1 MKSIDVLIVGAG
13 WTGLTAASALKAA
26 GREVVVVDKAR
37 GPGGRSS
44 TRRQDGFSFDHG
56 AQYLTARDEAFRAQ
70 VEAWR
75 DLDLIATWQPRIR
88 VVGARPDSAN
98 GSPDERL
105 VGVPGMNA
113 VLHYL
118 AGHID
123 CRFGKK
129 VAKIEWS
136 DDHWTIVDERGDRL
150 SARNLI
156 LTPPPQQTAALL
168 GSQHP
173 LYDQVSAVPMA
184 PAWALLLAFSMRTQT
199 EFDAVFVN
207 EGPLG
212 WIARN
217 GDKPGRQGN
226 VWVVHA
232 SQQWSRENLERD
244 AEDVASEMLAAFN
257 EIVNFA
263 RSMRP
268 AVATAHRWR
277 YALCPEPLNC
287 RAITC
292 PEQNLV
298 IAGDWCAGNR
308 IEGAW
313 LSGRAA
319 AGVV

>member
-1 MKSIDVLIVGAG
+1 MKPIDVLIVGAG
-13 WTGLTAASALKAA
+13 WTGLTAASLLKAA

-56 AQYLTARDEAFRAQ
+56 AQYLTARDEGFRAQ

-75 DLDLIATWQPRIR
+75 DLGLIATWQPRIR
-88 VVGARPDSAN
+88 VVGARPGSAN
-98 GSPDERL
+98 GSPDQRL
-105 VGVPGMNA
+105 VGVPGMSA

-118 AGHID
+118 ASHLD
-123 CRFGKK
+123 CRFGEK

-136 DDHWTIVDERGDRL
+136 DDHWTLVGERGDRL
-150 SARNLI
+150 SARNLV
-156 LTPPPQQTAALL
+156 LTPPPQQTASLL

-173 LYDQVSAVPMA
+173 LYAQVSAVPMA
-184 PAWALLLAFSMRTQT
+184 PAWALLLAFNMRTQT

-217 GDKPGRQGN
+217 SDKPGRQGN
-226 VWVVHA
+226 VWLVHA
-232 SQQWSRENLERD
+232 SQQWSQENLERD
-244 AEDVASEMLAAFN
+244 PEDVAEEMLDAFN
-257 EIVNFA
+257 AIVNFA

-277 YALCPEPLNC
+277 YALCTKPLDC
-287 RAITC
+287 GAVAYPR
-292 PEQNLV
+292 QNLV

-319 AGVV
+319 AGVI